1 MEQNNSVKVY
11 LALAMTVIGWGLS
24 FVATKI
30 ALESFPTFTLV
41 FARFGLASCLFGILL
56 IRSGFPSF
64 SRKEH
69 AKVFLTAFFEPGLY
83 FIFETIGLQYTT
95 APKTALII
103 ATIPIAVTVFAAIF
117 LGERTPL
124 IRAMCIGISL
134 VGIAILVVGDP
145 NFSWNLGGTLFGD
158 LLICGAVIS
167 ASFYIICARDLG
179 RRHSALDITSLQ
191 IFYGAI
197 LYAPAFLWELPGI
210 TWGAITGRSVIA
222 MIYLT
227 VFATVI
233 AFICYNYALTQISAS
248 RASVFINCIP
258 VVTAFGAWILL
269 GETLT
274 PLQAG
279 GGALVLF
286 SAFLTN
292 LPMFQTSARKL
303 KKSVAN
309 AASA

>member
-1 MEQNNSVKVY
+1 MEQNNSVKIY

-95 APKTALII
+95 ASKTALII

-124 IRAMCIGISL
+124 VRAMCIGISL
-134 VGIAILVVGDP
+134 AGIAILVVGDP

-222 MIYLT
+222 VIYLT